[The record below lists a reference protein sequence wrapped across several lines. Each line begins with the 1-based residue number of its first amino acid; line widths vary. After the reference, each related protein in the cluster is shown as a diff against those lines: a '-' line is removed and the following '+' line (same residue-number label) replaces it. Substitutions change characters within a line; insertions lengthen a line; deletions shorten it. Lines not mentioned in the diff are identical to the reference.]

1 MKDIK
6 ETQTPQ
12 IRFTKE
18 SRTYEIQTVD
28 ACNYK
33 QMCET
38 DIFNCH
44 EITPDDRPIKPYFD
58 IEIKPQHC
66 KSVQIYNDRWI
77 EILNI
82 ATIELLKH
90 FPNAKIASLN
100 ASCESYICCIKSEE
114 TWIISLHIIVSN
126 YIATKSQML
135 SIVNLMNSSLRN
147 NLTETVGQY
156 FEIEDPASFK
166 LFDTSV
172 YDPNRKIRSAFANK
186 THYKNFKITIENR
199 PLEIVQGTF
208 EETVISSFFVENPLK
223 LEMQPVVPTIVPTVV
238 QPATDEMKTENE
250 LFVKMAIENG
260 FLRNHVDRKE
270 WIQMGCALHHS
281 VGGNNGLALFDY
293 YSQQYPKYYDRSGV
307 IKTWESLKDIN
318 YAQKKPTTI
327 ATIHKWCK
335 DEDISKYKQ
344 IVAQV
349 KQEIKT
355 IEVEKIKE
363 EYQIVDNDNE
373 ACDIIM
379 EHVKDTLIYVN
390 GQYFYKHQHC
400 WINEKKYIDAM
411 LMVIIVDSNLYKL
424 SPTGNRQAYSQNAK
438 TAENILKLLYF
449 KTRIYNSNKISYQLF
464 HSTTKKKLCFLDGVL
479 DFKKRTFTLW
489 EDYTEPIYTTII
501 IQRKYAEYHENPN
514 QKFIA
519 KIKNDIIGNL
529 FGEQSKLA
537 LEFFS
542 RSIAGC
548 NEDKNFMS
556 YSGNRNCGKGI
567 LYGTMKNA
575 FEDYVSGFNLEN
587 MLCKRESNK
596 SSDLAKENA
605 WLLDLEFTRVGIAQ
619 ETEENEND
627 NIKEKLKISNKV
639 MKSVMSGGDELQ
651 ARRLYQDAVKFTIDT
666 TLAIFGNN
674 ELAISGEDSAQHHLK
689 FAGVKQFIPQS
700 KYDSYREMG
709 EAFLSS
715 YAVRDEEL
723 KLKIS
728 TDDYKNAMVYLLYT
742 YYTDKCIAVN
752 HIADDEDEPQNIS
765 IRALIFNHY
774 IITGNDKDKVEKE
787 SLFTLIGKD
796 KKKILAELKQLDCIG
811 NENCKMRIKYE
822 DKSGEMK
829 EKQVRTFKGLILK
842 EL

>member
-1 MKDIK
+1 MKP
-6 ETQTPQ
+6 T

-18 SRTYEIQTVD
+18 CRTIDAKTVD
-28 ACNYK
+28 ATNYK
-33 QMCET
+33 DMCEN
-38 DIFNCH
+38 FNCY
-44 EITPDDRPIKPYFD
+44 EILPDDRAIKPYFD
-58 IEIKPQHC
+58 IEIKPRHC
-66 KSVQIYNDRWI
+66 KPDQVYVDRWI
-77 EILNI
+77 DILNL

-90 FPNAKIASLN
+90 FSNAKITTLN
-100 ASCESYICCIKSEE
+100 GSSESYICCKTSEE

-135 SIVNLMNSSLRN
+135 SIVNLMNTSLSN
-147 NLTETVGQY
+147 TLIDTVGQY
-156 FEIEDPASFK
+156 FEIEDVASFK
-166 LFDTSV
+166 LFDDSV
-172 YDPNRKIRSAFANK
+172 YDANRKMRSAFANK
-186 THYKNFKITIENR
+186 THYNGSTVVVEER
-199 PLEIVQGTF
+199 PLEIIQGEF
-208 EETVISSFFVENPLK
+208 EETVISSFFVENPLQ
-223 LEMQPVVPTIVPTVV
+223 LEMQPVATTVAPIVV
-238 QPATDEMKTENE
+238 QPTTDAMNSENE

-260 FLRNHVDRKE
+260 FLRNHTDRKE

-335 DEDISKYKQ
+335 DEDLPKYKQ

-363 EYQIVDNDNE
+363 TYQIVENDNE

-379 EHVKDTLIYVN
+379 ESLKDTLIYVN
-390 GQYFYKHQHC
+390 GQYYYKHQYC
-400 WINEKKYIDAM
+400 WINEKKRIDSM
-411 LMVIIVDSNLYKL
+411 LLVVIVESNLYKL
-424 SPTGNRQAYSQNAK
+424 SATGNRQAYSQNAK
-438 TAENILKLLYF
+438 TAENIMKLVYA
-449 KTRIYNSNKISYQLF
+449 KIRVHNSNKISYQLF
-464 HSTTKKKLCFLDGVL
+464 HTTTKKKLCFLDGVL

-501 IQRKYAEYHENPN
+501 IQRKYAEYHKNPN
-514 QKFIA
+514 QEFIA

-529 FGEQSKLA
+529 FGDQSKLA

-700 KYDSYREMG
+700 KYDAYSEMG

-723 KLKIS
+723 KTKIS
-728 TDDYKNAMVYLLYT
+728 TDDYKNAMVYLLYSN
-742 YYTDKCIAVN
+742 YSDKCIAVN
-752 HIADDEDEPQNIS
+752 NIADDEDEPQLVS
-765 IRALIFNHY
+765 IRSLIFKHY
-774 IITGNDKDKVEKE
+774 TITGNDKDKIEKE

-796 KKKILAELKQLDCIG
+796 KKKILAELKQLNCIG
-811 NENCKMRIKYE
+811 NDNCKMRIQYE
-822 DKSGEMK
+822 EAPGEMK
-829 EKQVRTFKGLILK
+829 EKQVRAFKGLILK